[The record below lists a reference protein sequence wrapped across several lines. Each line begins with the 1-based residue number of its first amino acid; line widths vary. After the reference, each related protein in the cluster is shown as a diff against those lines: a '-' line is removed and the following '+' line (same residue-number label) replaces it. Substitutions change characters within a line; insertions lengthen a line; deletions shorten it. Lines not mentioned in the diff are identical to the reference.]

1 MRLHRWVAFVCVSLI
16 GGSGLA
22 VEASPGA
29 QSRAA
34 SREVRSKLFKQ
45 VMTDFAE
52 LRECVEKEEGGAR
65 AAEENATV
73 DEVDLNRDGV
83 PEYEVQISKLRQARW
98 PSRSRIESGP

>member
-29 QSRAA
+29 QNRAA

-83 PEYEVQISKLRQARW
+83 PEYEVQISKLRQA
-98 PSRSRIESGP
+98 